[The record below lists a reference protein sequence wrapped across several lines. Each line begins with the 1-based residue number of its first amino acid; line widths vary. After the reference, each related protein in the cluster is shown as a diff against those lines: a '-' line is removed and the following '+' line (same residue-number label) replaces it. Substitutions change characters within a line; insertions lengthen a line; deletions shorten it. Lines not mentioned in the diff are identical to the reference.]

1 MDMWRGRS
9 ETEEDTPAPRRRR
22 VLRAGICGLIAVAA
36 RPPTTARAQIKASQE
51 EALYQG
57 GPKSSLSCAVCTL
70 FRPPHACVIVAGD
83 ISAQGWCRFFDMAD

>member
-1 MDMWRGRS
+1 
-9 ETEEDTPAPRRRR
+9 
-22 VLRAGICGLIAVAA
+22 LRAGICGLIAAA
-36 RPPTTARAQIKASQE
+36 ALGPTTATGQEKASQE

-57 GPKSSLSCAVCTL
+57 GPKNGLSCAVCTL

>member
-1 MDMWRGRS
+1 LRTDRGR
-9 ETEEDTPAPRRRR
+9 
-22 VLRAGICGLIAVAA
+22 RAGADDGNRAGKGAA
-36 RPPTTARAQIKASQE
+36 E

-57 GPKSSLSCAVCTL
+57 GPKNGLSCAVCTL